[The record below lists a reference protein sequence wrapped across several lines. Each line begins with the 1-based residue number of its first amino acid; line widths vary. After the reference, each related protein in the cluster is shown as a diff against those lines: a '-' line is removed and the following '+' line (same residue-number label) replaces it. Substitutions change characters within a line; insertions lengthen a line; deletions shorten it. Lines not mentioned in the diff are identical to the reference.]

1 MNKIVLTSILTLIY
15 GQESIDSV
23 LFKMNQHS
31 KPVDIQM
38 QVKVTLQSKNNDSS
52 KGSHFR
58 IMKHLEKRYEDG
70 KFQSKLLLRFVEP
83 KEVRGLA
90 LLNWN
95 WIDEAN
101 NDQWLYIPKLRKVK
115 RIKRSE
121 SSRKFQGTEF
131 TYGDILYRDIKYDNF
146 KFYKRDVYFGNKCI
160 LLKKSSKNSEILW
173 VDEKNYLIRKIEYFN
188 TDGIKHRILEMPEY
202 VKNNIYWTPVKQIM
216 RNLDNGNSTTM
227 EVLSIEYDQGLNDS
241 SFSEKYLKRLKF

>member
-38 QVKVTLQSKNNDSS
+38 QIKVTLQSKNNDSS
-52 KGSHFR
+52 KRSHFR

-70 KFQSKLLLRFVEP
+70 KFKSKLLLRFIEP

-131 TYGDILYRDIKYDNF
+131 TY
-146 KFYKRDVYFGNKCI
+146 
-160 LLKKSSKNSEILW
+160 
-173 VDEKNYLIRKIEYFN
+173 
-188 TDGIKHRILEMPEY
+188 
-202 VKNNIYWTPVKQIM
+202 
-216 RNLDNGNSTTM
+216 
-227 EVLSIEYDQGLNDS
+227 
-241 SFSEKYLKRLKF
+241 